1 MHFVEIQYK
10 IGNQNRVSLVNTDKI
25 ISINPCFELKYDE
38 STLFKYLS
46 KDELEKIPD
55 NPLITDFPDRVIKNV
70 KYIVE
75 CENNFDYEISPEE
88 YKRIKNILLEVK

>member
-1 MHFVEIQYK
+1 MHFIEIHHK

-38 STLFKYLS
+38 STLFEYLS

-75 CENNFDYEISPEE
+75 CENNFDYEISTEE
-88 YKRIKNILLEVK
+88 FERIKKILSEGK